1 MYSLPLFVTCSRG
14 IEPLLVAEL
23 TTLGVSE
30 AREAR
35 GGVAGKAT
43 LETAYRACLWS
54 RLASRVLLPLKTFEL
69 GDAQAIYEAAQTIEW
84 PDVFASGS
92 SFAIAVAGRT
102 PGIATTHFAGLQ
114 LKAAIAYGFRA
125 AET

>member
-23 TTLGVSE
+23 TALGASE
-30 AREAR
+30 AKEAR
-35 GGVAGKAT
+35 GGVACKAT

-69 GDAQAIYEAAQTIEW
+69 GDAQAIYDAAQTIDW
-84 PDVFASGS
+84 PDVFAPTS
-92 SFAIAVAGRT
+92 SFAIEVAGRT
-102 PGIATTHFAGLQ
+102 PGIANTH
-114 LKAAIAYGFRA
+114 
-125 AET
+125 

>member
-69 GDAQAIYEAAQTIEW
+69 GDAQAIYEAAQTIERTEEHTSELQSLMRTSYA
-84 PDVFASGS
+84 VFC
-92 SFAIAVAGRT
+92 
-102 PGIATTHFAGLQ
+102 
-114 LKAAIAYGFRA
+114 LKKKN
-125 AET
+125 